1 MIAVVKNGPT
11 IRWGHFL
18 FGMAY
23 SSSKKLTTRQKAAM
37 ERHAEH
43 HTKKHMA
50 EMRRL
55 MKAGKT
61 FTEAHKMAMK
71 KVGR

>member
-1 MIAVVKNGPT
+1 
-11 IRWGHFL
+11 
-18 FGMAY
+18 MAY
-23 SSSKKLTTRQKAAM
+23 GTPKKLTTRQKAAM

-71 KVGR
+71 KVGK

>member
-1 MIAVVKNGPT
+1 VGP
-11 IRWGHFL
+11 L
-18 FGMAY
+18 SFGMAY
-23 SSSKKLTTRQKAAM
+23 STSKKLTDRQKAAM

-43 HTKKHMA
+43 HTQKHMA

-55 MKAGKT
+55 MRSGKT

>member
-1 MIAVVKNGPT
+1 
-11 IRWGHFL
+11 
-18 FGMAY
+18 MAY
-23 SSSKKLTTRQKAAM
+23 SSPKKLTTRQKAAM

-55 MKAGKT
+55 MRAGKT

>member
-1 MIAVVKNGPT
+1 
-11 IRWGHFL
+11 
-18 FGMAY
+18 MAY
-23 SSSKKLTTRQKAAM
+23 STSKKLTDRQKATLA
-37 ERHAEH
+37 RHAEH

-71 KVGR
+71 KVGK

>member
-1 MIAVVKNGPT
+1 MGP
-11 IRWGHFL
+11 L
-18 FGMAY
+18 SFGMAY
-23 SSSKKLTTRQKAAM
+23 STSKKLTDRQKAAM
-37 ERHAEH
+37 QRHAEH
-43 HTKKHMA
+43 HTKKHMV

-71 KVGR
+71 KVGK

>member
-1 MIAVVKNGPT
+1 
-11 IRWGHFL
+11 
-18 FGMAY
+18 MAY
-23 SSSKKLTTRQKAAM
+23 STSKKLTNRQKAAM

-43 HTKKHMA
+43 HTQKHMA

-55 MKAGKT
+55 MRSGKT